1 MSGAAG
7 PAAMV
12 GATGVYPSERIVS
25 WRAAGP
31 VTRGRYSTVAC
42 SVARLTE
49 ARMTPSTACNPC
61 SILATHEA
69 QDMPSIGIVRHS
81 AFVGDACARRAG
93 RAGAILVGADDG
105 GRNVTGCAGWK
116 LLAVMPRGP
125 FRRTAS
131 GSAWKVRLQPG
142 AQK

>member
-1 MSGAAG
+1 
-7 PAAMV
+7 MV

-81 AFVGDACARRAG
+81 AFVGAACARRAG
-93 RAGAILVGADDG
+93 GADAILVGADDG
-105 GRNVTGCAGWK
+105 GRNVTGCAGCK
-116 LLAVMPRGP
+116 LLSVMVSGP
-125 FRRTAS
+125 EHQLAGR
-131 GSAWKVRLQPG
+131 SAAMFFCRMSR
-142 AQK
+142 AR